1 MSETPSDEQTTN
13 ERSGSGFWR
22 IRPTVTDLVL
32 AGGFVLANIYWW
44 RREQTIRAG
53 LRTTREW
60 RREAVTG
67 AESGVADDESAGDLP
82 ARDALQEAAE
92 LVNAAPADLPD
103 RVETLDDKVRALTR
117 ETEHL
122 RERWAAAWWQGRET
136 QRIDGCRVV
145 ATTLPDG
152 SLDDARALAKFATEH
167 RDCLAVVVAP
177 DPDAFAVGVGGAAAA
192 KFDAAA
198 VASRL
203 AEAAGGGAGGT
214 AELATGGGVSGDVEA
229 AIQSLW
235 DCTDVTVTESEV
247 VM

>member
-32 AGGFVLANIYWW
+32 AGGFVLANVYWW

-53 LRTTREW
+53 FRTTREW

-67 AESGVADDESAGDLP
+67 AESRVDDESAGDLP
-82 ARDALQEAAE
+82 ARDALREAAE

-145 ATTLPDG
+145 ATTLPDAERSADSIRDELCDATG
-152 SLDDARALAKFATEH
+152 LTREEILVDTLQMAKTRTYDVPVHNGETVEPLDDLSSLPEALQQALQQQNMTRIYADPT
-167 RDCLAVVVAP
+167 DVDAVA
-177 DPDAFAVGVGGAAAA
+177 
-192 KFDAAA
+192 DAAA
-198 VASRL
+198 
-203 AEAAGGGAGGT
+203 
-214 AELATGGGVSGDVEA
+214 
-229 AIQSLW
+229 SL
-235 DCTDVTVTESEV
+235 D
-247 VM
+247 